1 LATFGEPKAR
11 ISFHA
16 PGETFIDGGVGRK
29 MLLSRPDRAVAVA
42 FFASI
47 ISNGETERGMKQVA
61 RLAVGFAGLAAGYE
75 LGSLLTPIVGRI
87 GFWVVTL
94 ATMFAVAG
102 IAEQIAKRLFRIR
115 L

>member
-1 LATFGEPKAR
+1 
-11 ISFHA
+11 
-16 PGETFIDGGVGRK
+16 
-29 MLLSRPDRAVAVA
+29 
-42 FFASI
+42 
-47 ISNGETERGMKQVA
+47 MKQVA

-75 LGSLLTPIVGRI
+75 LGSLLAPTVGRV

-102 IAEQIAKRLFRIR
+102 IADHIAKRLFRIR

>member
-1 LATFGEPKAR
+1 ME
-11 ISFHA
+11 
-16 PGETFIDGGVGRK
+16 GG
-29 MLLSRPDRAVAVA
+29 L
-42 FFASI
+42 
-47 ISNGETERGMKQVA
+47 KQAA

-75 LGSLLTPIVGRI
+75 LGSLLAPILGRI

-102 IAEQIAKRLFRIR
+102 IADQAAKRLFGIR